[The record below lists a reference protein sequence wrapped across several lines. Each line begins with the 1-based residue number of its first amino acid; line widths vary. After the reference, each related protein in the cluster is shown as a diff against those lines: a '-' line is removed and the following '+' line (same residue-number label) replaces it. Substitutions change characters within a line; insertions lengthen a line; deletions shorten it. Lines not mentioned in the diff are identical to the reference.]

1 MDKNIMVLV
10 ERMKN
15 VIKNNGYM
23 LKEIKGTDNMVDFVL
38 LNNANKNS
46 DVLLGNLI
54 LDISAT
60 NNMNTMSLNKDKMSI
75 GININSTL
83 LIVNIVFTEEV

>member
-46 DVLLGNLI
+46 DILLGNLI
-54 LDISAT
+54 LDISST

-75 GININSTL
+75 GITIDSK
-83 LIVNIVFTEEV
+83 LIIFNIVFIEEV

>member
-1 MDKNIMVLV
+1 MDKNIIVLV

-54 LDISAT
+54 LDISST
-60 NNMNTMSLNKDKMSI
+60 NNMNTMNLNKDKMSI
-75 GININSTL
+75 GITIDSK
-83 LIVNIVFTEEV
+83 LIIFNIVFIEEV

>member
-1 MDKNIMVLV
+1 MDKYVMRLV
-10 ERMKN
+10 ERMRN
-15 VIKNNGYM
+15 VIKNSGYI
-23 LKEIKGTDNMVDFVL
+23 LKEVKGEDNTIDFVL
-38 LNNANKNS
+38 LNNNNKNN

-60 NNMNTMSLNKDKMSI
+60 NNMSTMSLNKDKMSI
-75 GININSTL
+75 GINMNSKL

>member
-1 MDKNIMVLV
+1 MDKYIMRLV
-10 ERMKN
+10 ERMRH
-15 VIKNNGYM
+15 VIKNNGYII
-23 LKEIKGTDNMVDFVL
+23 KEIKGENNTIDFVL
-38 LNNANKNS
+38 LKDNNKNN

>member
-1 MDKNIMVLV
+1 MDKCIMRLV
-10 ERMKN
+10 ERMRN
-15 VIKNNGYM
+15 VIKNSGYII
-23 LKEIKGTDNMVDFVL
+23 KEIKGENNTIDFVL
-38 LNNANKNS
+38 SNKHNKNN

-60 NNMNTMSLNKDKMSI
+60 NNMNTVSLNKDKMSI

-83 LIVNIVFTEEV
+83 LIVNIVFTEEA

>member
-1 MDKNIMVLV
+1 MDKYVMRLV
-10 ERMKN
+10 ERMRR
-15 VIKNNGYM
+15 VIKNSGYII
-23 LKEIKGTDNMVDFVL
+23 KEIRGENNTIDFVL
-38 LNNANKNS
+38 SYNNNKNN

-75 GININSTL
+75 GININSNL
-83 LIVNIVFTEEV
+83 FIVNIVFTEEV

>member
-1 MDKNIMVLV
+1 MDKYVMRLV
-10 ERMKN
+10 ERMRN
-15 VIKNNGYM
+15 VIKNSGYM
-23 LKEIKGTDNMVDFVL
+23 IKEVKGEDNTIDFVL
-38 LNNANKNS
+38 LNNNNKNN

-60 NNMNTMSLNKDKMSI
+60 NNMSTMSLNKDKMSI
-75 GININSTL
+75 GININSKL

>member
-54 LDISAT
+54 LDISST

-75 GININSTL
+75 GITIDSK
-83 LIVNIVFTEEV
+83 LIIFNIVFIEEV

>member
-1 MDKNIMVLV
+1 MDKYVMRLV
-10 ERMKN
+10 ERMRH
-15 VIKNNGYM
+15 VIKNNGYII
-23 LKEIKGTDNMVDFVL
+23 KEIKGENNTIDFVL
-38 LNNANKNS
+38 LKDNNKNN

-75 GININSTL
+75 GININSPL

>member
-38 LNNANKNS
+38 LNNANKNN

-75 GININSTL
+75 GININSKL
-83 LIVNIVFTEEV
+83 FIVNIVFTEEV

>member
-1 MDKNIMVLV
+1 MNKYVMRLV
-10 ERMKN
+10 ERMRH
-15 VIKNNGYM
+15 VIKNNGYII
-23 LKEIKGTDNMVDFVL
+23 KEIKGENNTIDFVL
-38 LNNANKNS
+38 LKDNNKNN

-60 NNMNTMSLNKDKMSI
+60 NNMNTVSLNKDKMSI

>member
-1 MDKNIMVLV
+1 MDKYIMRLV
-10 ERMKN
+10 ERMRH
-15 VIKNNGYM
+15 VIKNNGYII
-23 LKEIKGTDNMVDFVL
+23 KEIKGENNTIDFVL
-38 LNNANKNS
+38 LKDNNKNN

-75 GININSTL
+75 GININSKL
-83 LIVNIVFTEEV
+83 FIVNIVFTEEV

>member
-1 MDKNIMVLV
+1 MDKYVMRLV
-10 ERMKN
+10 ERMRN
-15 VIKNNGYM
+15 VIKNSGYII
-23 LKEIKGTDNMVDFVL
+23 KEVKGEDNTIDFVL
-38 LNNANKNS
+38 LFNNNKNN

-60 NNMNTMSLNKDKMSI
+60 NNMSTMSLNKDKMSI
-75 GININSTL
+75 GININSKL

>member
-1 MDKNIMVLV
+1 MDKYVMRLV
-10 ERMKN
+10 ERMKH
-15 VIKNNGYM
+15 VIKNNGYII
-23 LKEIKGTDNMVDFVL
+23 KEIKGENNTIDFVL
-38 LNNANKNS
+38 LNDNNKNN

-75 GININSTL
+75 GININSKL
-83 LIVNIVFTEEV
+83 FIVNIVFTEEV

>member
-1 MDKNIMVLV
+1 MDKYVMRLV
-10 ERMKN
+10 ERMRN
-15 VIKNNGYM
+15 VIKNSGYII
-23 LKEIKGTDNMVDFVL
+23 KEIKGEDNTIDFVL
-38 LNNANKNS
+38 LNNNNKNN

-60 NNMNTMSLNKDKMSI
+60 NNMSTMSLNKDKMSI
-75 GININSTL
+75 GININSKL

>member
-1 MDKNIMVLV
+1 MDKHVMRLV
-10 ERMKN
+10 ERMRN
-15 VIKNNGYM
+15 VIKNNGYII
-23 LKEIKGTDNMVDFVL
+23 KEIRGENNTIDFVL
-38 LNNANKNS
+38 SYNNNKNN

-60 NNMNTMSLNKDKMSI
+60 NSMNTMSLNKDKMSI

>member
-1 MDKNIMVLV
+1 MDKYVMRLV
-10 ERMKN
+10 ERMRR
-15 VIKNNGYM
+15 VIRNSGYII
-23 LKEIKGTDNMVDFVL
+23 KEIRGENNTIDFVL
-38 LNNANKNS
+38 SYNNNKNN

-75 GININSTL
+75 GITIDSK
-83 LIVNIVFTEEV
+83 LIIFNIVFIEEV

>member
-1 MDKNIMVLV
+1 MDKYIMRLV
-10 ERMKN
+10 ERMRN
-15 VIKNNGYM
+15 VIKNSGYII
-23 LKEIKGTDNMVDFVL
+23 KEIKGENNTIDFVL
-38 LNNANKNS
+38 SNNHNKNN

-60 NNMNTMSLNKDKMSI
+60 NNMNTVSLNKDKMSI

>member
-1 MDKNIMVLV
+1 MDKYVMRLV
-10 ERMKN
+10 ERMRH
-15 VIKNNGYM
+15 VIKNNGYII
-23 LKEIKGTDNMVDFVL
+23 KEIKGENNTIDFVL
-38 LNNANKNS
+38 LNDNNKNN

>member
-1 MDKNIMVLV
+1 MDKYVMRLV
-10 ERMKN
+10 ERMRN
-15 VIKNNGYM
+15 VIKNNGYII
-23 LKEIKGTDNMVDFVL
+23 KEIKGENNTIDFVL
-38 LNNANKNS
+38 SNNNNKNN

-75 GININSTL
+75 GININSKL
-83 LIVNIVFTEEV
+83 FIVNIVFTEEV